1 MSKKVWI
8 IGAIITVVV
17 LALPLVGN
25 MSVAKMTN
33 KRIAMLENNGIAVTS
48 SDNGSSYMT
57 TKSHYEFKLKDA
69 VAFKA
74 YLDSLSK
81 AQVPAYMSTMLDD
94 VVMAADVEYS
104 NVLFNSDISLD
115 LYPVAFTDEASRR
128 MKSEDAL
135 LYDQMM
141 QMLKDRAF
149 LYHMDYD
156 VAGSTFKGHIKDI
169 NKEIKFQDGKKAK
182 IVFESATFDGK
193 GTLVEPTSV
202 DLHVKQVAVDF
213 RLPEDTS
220 MVLNLSNLES
230 KSHFSAKNSFDL
242 DYKTKHLY
250 FKFKDLLS
258 TMEIKA
264 DNMTS
269 TSSSITV
276 DGKLN
281 TKVSAEVEAF
291 DMNDTNSSV
300 KLKQLVFA
308 MDAKGLDEAAYE
320 AFQKASEQVS
330 ANSQYMMLSVVGVL
344 AKGFI
349 LNVDTLSV
357 KQLSINDSAM
367 MDGFNHKIK
376 IEVKKD
382 DNLVQKIQV
391 SPLALMQNINIDA
404 DLRFKEKFY
413 EYLKAH
419 GGNLA
424 MADRFAKK
432 DQGDVHFK
440 ILVKDGK
447 ITVNGMA
454 L

>member
-1 MSKKVWI
+1 MSKKIWI
-8 IGAIITVVV
+8 IGAIITAVV
-17 LALPLVGN
+17 LALPMVGN
-25 MSVAKMTN
+25 ISVAKMTN

-48 SDNGSSYMT
+48 SDNGSNYMS
-57 TKSHYEFKLKDA
+57 TKSHYEFKLEDA
-69 VAFKA
+69 AAFKA

-81 AQVPAYMSTMLDD
+81 AQVPAYMSSMLDD

-104 NVLFNSDISLD
+104 NVLLNSDISLD
-115 LYPVAFTDEASRR
+115 LYPVAFTDEASKR
-128 MKSEDAL
+128 MQSEDAL
-135 LYDQMM
+135 LYEQMM
-141 QMLKDRAF
+141 QMLKDHAF

-156 VAGSTFKGHIKDI
+156 VAGSTFKGYIKDI
-169 NKEIKFQDGKKAK
+169 DKEIVFQDGKKAK
-182 IVFESATFDGK
+182 IVFESATFDGH

-202 DLHVKQVAVDF
+202 DLHVKNAAVDF
-213 RLPEDTS
+213 RLPEDAS
-220 MVLNLSNLES
+220 MVLNLSDLES
-230 KSHFSAKNSFDL
+230 KSRFSAKNSFDL

-250 FKFKDLLS
+250 FKFKDVLS

-264 DNMTS
+264 ENMTS

-291 DMNDTNSSV
+291 DMNDANSSV

-308 MDAKGLDEAAYE
+308 MDANGIDEAAYE
-320 AFQKASEQVS
+320 AFQKASEQAS
-330 ANSQYMMLSVVGVL
+330 AGSQYTMLAAVGVL
-344 AKGFI
+344 AKGFT

-357 KQLSINDSAM
+357 KQLSIRDSGM

-413 EYLKAH
+413 AYLKAH
-419 GGNLA
+419 SGNLA
-424 MADRFAKK
+424 MADSFSKK
-432 DQGDVHFK
+432 DQGDVRFE

-447 ITVNGMA
+447 ITVNGIA

>member
-8 IGAIITVVV
+8 IGAVITAVI
-17 LALPLVGN
+17 LALPMVGN

-33 KRIAMLENNGIAVTS
+33 ERIAMLENNGIAVTS
-48 SDNGSSYMT
+48 SDNGSSYMS

-115 LYPVAFTDEASRR
+115 LYPVAFTDEASKR
-128 MKSEDAL
+128 MQSEDAL

-141 QMLKDRAF
+141 QMLKERAF

-156 VAGSTFKGHIKDI
+156 VAGSAFKGYIKDI
-169 NKEIKFQDGKKAK
+169 DKEIAFQDGKKAK
-182 IVFESATFDGK
+182 IVFDSATFDGK

-202 DLHVKQVAVDF
+202 DLHVKQAAVDF
-213 RLPEDTS
+213 RLPEDAS
-220 MVLNLSNLES
+220 MVLNLSDLES

-242 DYKTKHLY
+242 EYKAKHLY
-250 FKFKDLLS
+250 FKFKDILS

-264 DNMTS
+264 ENMTS
-269 TSSSITV
+269 TSSSITT

-281 TKVSAEVEAF
+281 TKVTAEVEDF
-291 DMNDTNSSV
+291 EMKETNSSL
-300 KLKQLVFA
+300 KFKQLVLDV
-308 MDAKGLDEAAYE
+308 DANGIDAAAYE
-320 AFQKASEQVS
+320 AFQKASEQAGS
-330 ANSQYMMLSVVGVL
+330 NSQYTMLAVVGVL
-344 AKGFI
+344 AKGFT

-357 KQLSINDSAM
+357 KQLSIRDSAM

-382 DNLVQKIQV
+382 DKLVQKIQV

-413 EYLKAH
+413 EYLKAQ

-424 MADRFAKK
+424 MADSYAKK
-432 DQGDVHFK
+432 DQGDVRFE